1 MADIAAIKRKLLVKY
16 PFFGSVIANVKYE
29 ETNKIQ
35 TAGTDGKTI
44 YYNPDFTNKLLDAYK
59 SRIKRSKSSAFPSF
73 PCIFLKRRERDNV
86 TAERLRLTNVAISL
100 VGMDILMRQQMF
112 SSIVEI
118 LGQ

>member
-1 MADIAAIKRKLLVKY
+1 MGKLL
-16 PFFGSVIANVKYE
+16 S
-29 ETNKIQ
+29 
-35 TAGTDGKTI
+35 
-44 YYNPDFTNKLLDAYK
+44 AYK
-59 SRIKRSKSSAFPSF
+59 SRMNLSNSSALPSF
-73 PCIFLKRRERDNV
+73 PCIFLKRRVRANV